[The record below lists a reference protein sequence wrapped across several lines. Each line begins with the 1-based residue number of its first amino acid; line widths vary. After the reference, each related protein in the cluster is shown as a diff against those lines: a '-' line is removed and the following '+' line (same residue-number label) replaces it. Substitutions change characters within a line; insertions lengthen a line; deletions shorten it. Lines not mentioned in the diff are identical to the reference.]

1 MSLVDLI
8 VKEIKRIADVIKK
21 NTLAK
26 VSIGI
31 ALMLTLRKIVL
42 MRRATPEQVKIIAE
56 TISSFY

>member
-1 MSLVDLI
+1 M
-8 VKEIKRIADVIKK
+8 KEIKRIADVIKK

-31 ALMLTLRKIVL
+31 ALVLTLRKIVL